1 MKNMKSS
8 KRTKGA
14 ISTKIKQLLVAI
26 STTTLISCSPQPAI
40 AKEPQVSKEDF
51 CTSTYE
57 LAEQIMI
64 ARQSGV
70 PLTRLLSLVN
80 NSQDGTPDLKNRW
93 KEIIIESYE
102 YPLFSGENYK
112 RNIQKEFANK
122 QMLRCLKNF

>member
-51 CTSTYE
+51 CTSSYE

>member
-1 MKNMKSS
+1 M
-8 KRTKGA
+8 
-14 ISTKIKQLLVAI
+14 KIKQLITII
-26 STTTLISCSPQPAI
+26 SAAALISCAPQPAL
-40 AKEPQVSKEDF
+40 AKEPQEPQVSKEEF
-51 CTSTYE
+51 CTSSYE

-80 NSQDGTPDLKNRW
+80 DDQTATPDLKKVW

-102 YPLFSGENYK
+102 YPLFNGESYK

-122 QMLRCLKNF
+122 QMLKMLKDFLIIRL

>member
-1 MKNMKSS
+1 M
-8 KRTKGA
+8 
-14 ISTKIKQLLVAI
+14 KIKQLLVVI
-26 STTTLISCSPQPAI
+26 STATLISCSPQPAL

-57 LAEQIMI
+57 LAKQIMI

-80 NSQDGTPDLKNRW
+80 NSQDGTPDLKNSW

-102 YPLFSGENYK
+102 YPLFNGENYK
-112 RNIQKEFANK
+112 QNIQKEFANK